1 MYVHGP
7 GQSARTWGGV
17 CDFLKANTHSFSQEG
32 VLVSFLCH
40 AFLNPFIFFFKK
52 KSPFPFFL
60 LVLSLFAFGPFS
72 PFKSSGFFSNLFIR
86 RSREML
92 RPPTLPLPQQDNPP
106 KADLFR
112 YSITAP
118 ARSFQESVSSLSI
131 PFFCND
137 LSSCPSALKSR
148 A

>member
-7 GQSARTWGGV
+7 GQPARTWSGV

-40 AFLNPFIFFFKK
+40 TFLNPFIFFFFKK
-52 KSPFPFFL
+52 KNHPFTFFL

-72 PFKSSGFFSNLFIR
+72 PYKFFQIYSFVAPGR
-86 RSREML
+86 CYG
-92 RPPTLPLPQQDNPP
+92 PPTLPLPQQDNPP
-106 KADLFR
+106 KAYLFR

-118 ARSFQESVSSLSI
+118 ACSSQESVSSLSI
-131 PFFCND
+131 PFFATTYQAV
-137 LSSCPSALKSR
+137 LTL
-148 A
+148 